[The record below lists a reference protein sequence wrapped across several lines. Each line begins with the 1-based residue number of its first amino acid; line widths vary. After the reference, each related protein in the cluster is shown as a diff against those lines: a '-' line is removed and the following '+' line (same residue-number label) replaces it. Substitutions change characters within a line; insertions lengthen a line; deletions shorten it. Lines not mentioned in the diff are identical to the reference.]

1 MRMRVGLVL
10 LACVVGVV
18 MAGCGGGRAPTPT
31 PALTAP
37 GATVGTL
44 TLTSP
49 AFPTGGEIPRKYTC
63 DGEDVSPPLEWGA
76 PPQGTQSLVLIM
88 DDPDAPAGVW
98 DHWLLYNLPADM
110 RGLPEGASIAIDPA
124 SGRISRLGTNS
135 WGKQEYGGP
144 CPPSGTHRYFFRLY
158 ALDTTLNLAAGANK
172 AQVLAAMAGH
182 VLAQGEL
189 MGTYR
194 R

>member
-1 MRMRVGLVL
+1 MRVGVVL

-18 MAGCGGGRAPTPT
+18 IAGCGGERGPTPT

-49 AFPTGGEIPRKYTC
+49 AFPAGGEIPRKYTC
-63 DGEDVSPPLEWGA
+63 DGENVSPPLEWGA

-98 DHWLLYNLPADM
+98 DHWLLYNLPADA
-110 RGLPEGASIAIDPA
+110 RGLPEGIAPDAARPD
-124 SGRISRLGTNS
+124 GSRHGANS
-135 WGKQEYGGP
+135 WGRLGYGGP